1 MNANSTYN
9 PLLSK
14 NRNIYFRIDSFTY
27 AGVRNYDTGLKAG
40 GPFFMHRVKDNQMVY
55 NLRSESI
62 RWDTAKKKWDLNQAI
77 ERNINGLNEKVSLTS
92 KKEMQFN
99 FKPFDLSHDE
109 YAKDKLTTPELQNFI
124 QLETL
129 RGSEGLNALL
139 VEKYRRFATPI
150 AVLILS
156 MIGAVVA
163 CRKVRGGSGSHI
175 AIGFVLAAGFIL
187 MDRFSTIFST
197 KGTLPPVI
205 AAWIPDLVF
214 LLVAIY
220 MYRRAPK

>member
-1 MNANSTYN
+1 
-9 PLLSK
+9 
-14 NRNIYFRIDSFTY
+14 
-27 AGVRNYDTGLKAG
+27 
-40 GPFFMHRVKDNQMVY
+40 VY

-62 RWDTAKKKWDLNQAI
+62 KWDTAKKNWVLQQAI
-77 ERNINGLNEKVSLTS
+77 ERSINALTEKVTLTPQ
-92 KKEMQFN
+92 KQMKFN

-109 YAKDKLTTPELQNFI
+109 YAKDKLTTPELNNFI
-124 QLETL
+124 QLESL

-139 VEKYRRFATPI
+139 VERYRRFATPI

-197 KGTLPPVI
+197 KGSLPPVI

-214 LLVAIY
+214 LFVAIY
-220 MYRRAPK
+220 IYRRAPK